1 MNLWVREL
9 ATINFLVIWL
19 IIVGAFAFLKFVKN
33 RLED

>member
-1 MNLWVREL
+1 MTFWAREL
-9 ATINFLVIWL
+9 ATINFFVIWV